1 MTKRLTNVELGAL
14 RPADAG
20 TRLRDGDGV
29 VGVVHAR
36 KDGTVSVRFSLRYK
50 VEGRVREVRLGTWP
64 EKVSLAE
71 MRQERDRVRNE
82 IRQRIDPVQRRL
94 AHRLEDQAKIVENER
109 RLAEE
114 AARIEAEEIENKP
127 LRDLFEAWVRDGTAR
142 KDGGA
147 EIRRTFEKDVLP
159 TLGSKPVRF
168 VTDEDLRG
176 VLRAVGQER
185 GRGRLAV
192 LLFRDLR
199 QMFRWGSKVPP
210 WRRLLAEGDPT
221 AGIKIETVVDPAY
234 NLSNIRQRRLAH
246 DEIRELRDIFKKMEA
261 DYANASDRRKAVRPV
276 AKETQLALWLCL
288 ATCCRIGELLSAE
301 WAHIDLEKG
310 EWIIPRTNYKRTQDD
325 KRPDFLV
332 CLSPF
337 AIRHFKALRDLTDD
351 SRWCFPARHKKDD
364 EHVCLKSVSKQVGD
378 RQTRFK
384 NRTKPLTNRRNDDS
398 LVLNEGK
405 SGEWTP
411 HDLRRTAST
420 MMSELKVSGLVRNL
434 CLNHSIGTKID
445 QTYDVYDY
453 ADEKREAWRLLGE
466 RLEVILAENV
476 VILPE
481 RGAA

>member
-1 MTKRLTNVELGAL
+1 LTQVELDAL

-20 TRLRDGDGV
+20 IRLRDGDGV
-29 VGVVHAR
+29 VGIVHAG
-36 KDGTVSVRFSLRYK
+36 KDGSVSVRFSLRYK

-64 EKVSLAE
+64 KKVSLAE
-71 MRQERDRVRNE
+71 MRRERDRVRNE
-82 IRQRIDPVQRRL
+82 VRQRIDPAQRRL

-109 RLAEE
+109 LLAEE
-114 AARIEAEEIENKP
+114 AARIEAERIENKP
-127 LRDLFEAWVRDGTAR
+127 LLDLFDDWVKNGTAR

-159 TLGSKPVRF
+159 TLGSTPVRS
-168 VTDEDLRG
+168 VTDDDLRA

-199 QMFRWGSKVPP
+199 QMFRWGSKAKS

-221 AGIKIETVVDPAY
+221 ASIKVENFVDPDY
-234 NLSNIRQRRLAH
+234 DLSNMRQRRLSH
-246 DEIRELRDIFKKMEA
+246 KEIRELRDIFRKMEA
-261 DYANASDRRKAVRPV
+261 DYANAPDRRKAVRPV
-276 AKETQLALWLCL
+276 ARETQLALWLCL

-301 WAHIDLEKG
+301 WEHVDLEKG
-310 EWIIPRTNYKRTQDD
+310 EWIIPRSNYKRVRGD

-364 EHVCLKSVSKQVGD
+364 EHVCLKSISKQVGD
-378 RQTRFK
+378 RQTKFK
-384 NRTKPLTNRRNDDS
+384 NRTKPLKGRRNDDS
-398 LVLNEGK
+398 LVLNKGK

-411 HDLRRTAST
+411 HDLRRTGST
-420 MMSELKVSGLVRNL
+420 MMSELKVIGLVRNL

-445 QTYDVYDY
+445 QTYDLHDF
-453 ADEKREAWRLLGE
+453 ADEKREAWQLLGD
-466 RLEVILAENV
+466 RLEAILAENV